1 MAAGQHTTHG
11 GLAGWPPNPA
21 QRVAAHPKRG
31 QDRPGR
37 VRGPF
42 ADRGQG
48 SGAGQH
54 GGDRDRQH
62 GGQRMP
68 SAAPLPG
75 VGNVGEVLKKAAALV
90 GGQRNRGVQPLRGG
104 WGCAMIWAG
113 TVVQWGHGVDT
124 RMILESMPIP
134 HSS

>member
-1 MAAGQHTTHG
+1 MPPGLPVAAGQHTTHG
-11 GLAGWPPNPA
+11 GLAGWPPDPA

-90 GGQRNRGVQPLRGG
+90 GCQRNRGVQPLRGG
-104 WGCAMIWAG
+104 GDA
-113 TVVQWGHGVDT
+113 
-124 RMILESMPIP
+124 R
-134 HSS
+134 